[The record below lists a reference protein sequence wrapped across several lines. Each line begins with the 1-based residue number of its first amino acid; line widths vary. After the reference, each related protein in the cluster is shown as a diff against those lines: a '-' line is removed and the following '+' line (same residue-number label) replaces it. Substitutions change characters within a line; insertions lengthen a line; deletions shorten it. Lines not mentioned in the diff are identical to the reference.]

1 MQVSVSAQIIAN
13 DTMLDTLFNKRVKSL
28 DEFMARFNG
37 DKNFTEISPV
47 DSLNREKNIL
57 ALFEKDY
64 LLLHQE
70 KFGNNNQ
77 LFSDIMNFIRYV
89 VVNGKKLDIEKDSL
103 IFAVADMKVRYATKE
118 HNIKVAFKYEHV
130 GNGIFGWK
138 ITGVSGL
145 IESRIL
151 DTTLTWIFRPVD
163 NEMNFSM
170 AVSTINSQNNMIT
183 KYRSF
188 DSHIDQLSY
197 FLALCAV
204 NKISVIQ
211 CNSIVYH
218 VLSIDG
224 YAFEISEFNRLDKNN
239 GWLISKF
246 QTIDKQQI
254 KNYINKLLG
263 KK

>member
-1 MQVSVSAQIIAN
+1 
-13 DTMLDTLFNKRVKSL
+13 
-28 DEFMARFNG
+28 
-37 DKNFTEISPV
+37 
-47 DSLNREKNIL
+47 
-57 ALFEKDY
+57 
-64 LLLHQE
+64 
-70 KFGNNNQ
+70 
-77 LFSDIMNFIRYV
+77 
-89 VVNGKKLDIEKDSL
+89 
-103 IFAVADMKVRYATKE
+103 
-118 HNIKVAFKYEHV
+118 
-130 GNGIFGWK
+130 
-138 ITGVSGL
+138 
-145 IESRIL
+145 
-151 DTTLTWIFRPVD
+151 
-163 NEMNFSM
+163 M
-170 AVSTINSQNNMIT
+170 AVSTINSQNNKIT